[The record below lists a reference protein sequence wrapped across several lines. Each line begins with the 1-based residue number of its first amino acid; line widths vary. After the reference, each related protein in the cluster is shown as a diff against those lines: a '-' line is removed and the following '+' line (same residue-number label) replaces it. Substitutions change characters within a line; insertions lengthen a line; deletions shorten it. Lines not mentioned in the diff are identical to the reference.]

1 MHDSSIEGQD
11 STLGNESL
19 MKVCNFFFSGVTSTM
34 SLESGSMVGPVC
46 KQILKKKGLI
56 NSKIKLVKF
65 LEIGF

>member
-46 KQILKKKGLI
+46 KQILKKKII
-56 NSKIKLVKF
+56 NCKIRLVKF
-65 LEIGF
+65 LKIGF